1 MYKLKEEDIK
11 IIKEYI
17 DNYEIIMNKYNEYK
31 LINESINKN
40 IIYQKFKNIKENTN
54 EINYE
59 RTKLI
64 TEIQNQNDEY
74 RQNFLLNQMNTLEKD
89 ISKIEKYKKI
99 NLEEKYMEIY
109 SGNLS
114 IYFDK
119 IEEEIEAPTKIY
131 IPKSE
136 LSGKDYYYNEKTT
149 ITQIYNRI
157 KSIYDYYKEYKNEN
171 SFFNFDKNIVFYQKF
186 KNAIKKYNEKNK
198 SFIHTLMTISEET
211 IDELTQKTK

>member
-1 MYKLKEEDIK
+1 ML
-11 IIKEYI
+11 
-17 DNYEIIMNKYNEYK
+17 
-31 LINESINKN
+31 
-40 IIYQKFKNIKENTN
+40 
-54 EINYE
+54 
-59 RTKLI
+59 
-64 TEIQNQNDEY
+64 
-74 RQNFLLNQMNTLEKD
+74 
-89 ISKIEKYKKI
+89 
-99 NLEEKYMEIY
+99 
-109 SGNLS
+109 LS